1 MNFTVL
7 FIHFFF
13 FFMNV
18 YGAHIIGFRPVSQL
32 QLGCVILVPFPFVF
46 FIIIIINPLI
56 SQP

>member
-1 MNFTVL
+1 
-7 FIHFFF
+7 
-13 FFMNV
+13 MNV